1 MKKILLITSLFLLT
15 FTGYCQFTV
24 NVHVEGP
31 CVYPQ
36 ENTFYW
42 ANVKVYLGTTLL
54 ADEFGTSSTEDIEVI
69 IPEFCISDDSPE
81 YSIVVDAMKAYI
93 TPFDRIC
100 KGTTI
105 NPYLFSCENFV
116 NDETD
121 QYVVME

>member
-1 MKKILLITSLFLLT
+1 MLT

-54 ADEFGTSSTEDIEVI
+54 ANEFGTSSTEDIEVI
-69 IPEFCISDDSPE
+69 IPQFCVSDDSPE
-81 YSIVVDAMKAYI
+81 YNIVVDAMKAYI
-93 TPFDRIC
+93 TPFSRIC
-100 KGTTI
+100 KGTLIDPT
-105 NPYLFSCENFV
+105 PYSCDQFFSGDVLPNVEL
-116 NDETD
+116 E
-121 QYVVME
+121 